1 MDKKELMQLCSTLL
15 SSKHGPLY
23 AGIISITT
31 MVCYWRFT
39 ENNDQNVKSNL
50 ISTDPDS

>member
-1 MDKKELMQLCSTLL
+1 MDKKELMQLCSRLF
-15 SSKHGPLY
+15 SSKHGPFY

-39 ENNDQNVKSNL
+39 ENYDQIVKSNL
-50 ISTDPDS
+50 ISTDPAS